1 MSHISGCST
10 VALLNTLISTTSSH
24 APTEREHN
32 VSVYL
37 LPAITASIKSLQL
50 GGNFWGT
57 TCHALCGDCASASC
71 YFLFYSPTDCVPLH
85 SRCRPYLPP
94 RSKIVCVRSN
104 FIVTQTH
111 VVQKKKKGLLGIP
124 MGVLEHLSRN
134 NMVSQEE
141 GSLSFFFLPIQDAC
155 KTASANDTLGANGV
169 TISFP

>member
-111 VVQKKKKGLLGIP
+111 VVQKKKKK
-124 MGVLEHLSRN
+124 VSWEYRWAYLSTSRETTWFHKKRE
-134 NMVSQEE
+134 VC
-141 GSLSFFFLPIQDAC
+141 LSFFYLFKTHAKLLPPMTPWGQM
-155 KTASANDTLGANGV
+155 V
-169 TISFP
+169 